1 MLPTIP
7 VPSFPGA
14 SRTPTTV
21 LAIVVG
27 LANNAMMLEAVE
39 VAAPDEFVATLIVT
53 LLPVAET
60 ASGVLRPL
68 TTNVTE
74 TVVLRADFDVKI
86 RSLFAPSNAVVRAF
100 DPRPQKT
107 KLPVMLGAGRQKLS
121 RGVPWL
127 SLVTIGV
134 VALNTRPSFV
144 LTDALT
150 NVDRTLT
157 PGATT
162 FNPAPRCEKL
172 ATVCVES
179 TAPTE
184 TTLG

>member
-1 MLPTIP
+1 MLPTTP

-14 SRTPTTV
+14 SRAPTTA
-21 LAIVVG
+21 LAVALFPTAVT
-27 LANNAMMLEAVE
+27 MLDAVDA
-39 VAAPDEFVATLIVT
+39 AAPDEFVATLIVT

-68 TTNVTE
+68 TRNVTA
-74 TVVLRADFDVKI
+74 TVVPSADFDVKI
-86 RSLFAPSNAVVRAF
+86 RSLLAPSNEVMRAF

-107 KLPVMLGAGRQKLS
+107 KAPATVGAGRQKLS
-121 RGVPWL
+121 SGVPWL

-144 LTDALT
+144 LTEALT
-150 NVDRTLT
+150 KVDRTLT

-179 TAPTE
+179 IAPTE